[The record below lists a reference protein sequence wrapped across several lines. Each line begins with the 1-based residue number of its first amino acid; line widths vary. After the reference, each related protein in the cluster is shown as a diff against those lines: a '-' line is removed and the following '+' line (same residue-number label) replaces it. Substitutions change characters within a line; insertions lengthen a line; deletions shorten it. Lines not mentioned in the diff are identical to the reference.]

1 MLLLSA
7 SVPGCGR
14 ALEAILQIS
23 SSSWNPSSGGTT
35 WRWVLC
41 FLAPF
46 LTEIL
51 MPDGSNET
59 KAQRVERLKREK
71 NPWECFGEIERFAR
85 EGYSSIAPEW
95 LSTYFRWW
103 GVYTQGDGLGVLG
116 GTGGEGKATPYF
128 MVRIRIPN

>member
-1 MLLLSA
+1 MSLTGEVKEGQNVNYYVESPISGDYRLQMLLLSA

-46 LTEIL
+46 FYGNTYA
-51 MPDGSNET
+51 G
-59 KAQRVERLKREK
+59 RVER
-71 NPWECFGEIERFAR
+71 N
-85 EGYSSIAPEW
+85 
-95 LSTYFRWW
+95 
-103 GVYTQGDGLGVLG
+103 QGAACRAAEAGKEPVGVLRRDRAFCSG
-116 GTGGEGKATPYF
+116 
-128 MVRIRIPN
+128 RIQLDSSRVA